1 MPQPTN
7 EYSIADREYMAEAI
21 RLANKGRYTTSPNP
35 RVGCVL
41 VNNDKIV
48 GRGFHLIAGDGHA
61 EVNAINDAGVDAKG
75 ATAYVSLEPCSFTG
89 RTGACVDAL
98 ENVGIKRVVS
108 AMEDPNPK
116 VAGQG
121 HSRLLAQGIR
131 VDVGLLSAEASAI
144 NPGYIRRM
152 QSGRPWLRCKMA
164 MSVDGRTAMAS
175 GESQWITGAAA
186 RQRVQDMRAQSCALL
201 TGIGT
206 VLQDDP
212 QLNIRAEQWGQP
224 VLRQPDV
231 VVVDSTLRLPVNARI
246 LQDSGEDKRLARS
259 CLVACLSDA
268 EAARQSELK
277 RLGADLL
284 LLPSDAD
291 SARELALSKPP
302 SAASD
307 TAARLSHS
315 LNLDALI
322 NQLGAREYN
331 EVMVEAGPTLAGAL
345 LAMGL
350 LDQLDIFVA
359 GKLMGSDAQP
369 LFTLPLEQM
378 SEAKGLTI
386 SQISAIGDDWLMT
399 CVLDNNDTS
408 D

>member
-212 QLNIRAEQWGQP
+212 
-224 VLRQPDV
+224 
-231 VVVDSTLRLPVNARI
+231 
-246 LQDSGEDKRLARS
+246 
-259 CLVACLSDA
+259 
-268 EAARQSELK
+268 
-277 RLGADLL
+277 
-284 LLPSDAD
+284 
-291 SARELALSKPP
+291 
-302 SAASD
+302 
-307 TAARLSHS
+307 HS
-315 LNLDALI
+315 
-322 NQLGAREYN
+322 
-331 EVMVEAGPTLAGAL
+331 
-345 LAMGL
+345 
-350 LDQLDIFVA
+350 
-359 GKLMGSDAQP
+359 
-369 LFTLPLEQM
+369 
-378 SEAKGLTI
+378 
-386 SQISAIGDDWLMT
+386 
-399 CVLDNNDTS
+399 
-408 D
+408 